1 MQAFIYHLT
10 MMRSKR
16 YIQKTYGRLFW
27 NQFQALSD
35 PVFHQ
40 VSKELPDIGDSIFS
54 FNYDYAPSYVA
65 WYRAMQQLKLSP
77 KEADALLW
85 KMNEKMLLT
94 VPKPLL
100 HAVGK
105 SYLNGFRKKAEQH
118 LQRQN
123 QPNFPENDWLIAYRN
138 LDDNSFEID
147 IHRCGFITIAKK
159 YGVEGMLP
167 GICSVDFMI
176 SHYMGNGFSR
186 TKTLGAGDECCN
198 CHYELQGTCPLYA
211 PKGMK

>member
-16 YIQKTYGRLFW
+16 YIQKTYGKSFW
-27 NQFQALSD
+27 KQFQALSD

-40 VSKELPDIGDSIFS
+40 VSKELPDIGNSIFS
-54 FNYDYAPSYVA
+54 FNYAYAPSYVA

-94 VPKPLL
+94 VPKSLL

-105 SYLNGFRKKAEQH
+105 SYLNGFRKKQSSIC
-118 LQRQN
+118 
-123 QPNFPENDWLIAYRN
+123 NDKIN
-138 LDDNSFEID
+138 PIFQKMT
-147 IHRCGFITIAKK
+147 G
-159 YGVEGMLP
+159 
-167 GICSVDFMI
+167 
-176 SHYMGNGFSR
+176 
-186 TKTLGAGDECCN
+186 
-198 CHYELQGTCPLYA
+198 
-211 PKGMK
+211 

>member
-35 PVFHQ
+35 SVFHQ
-40 VSKELPDIGDSIFS
+40 VSKELPDIGNSIFS
-54 FNYDYAPSYVA
+54 FNYAYAPSYVA

-105 SYLNGFRKKAEQH
+105 V
-118 LQRQN
+118 
-123 QPNFPENDWLIAYRN
+123 I
-138 LDDNSFEID
+138 
-147 IHRCGFITIAKK
+147 
-159 YGVEGMLP
+159 
-167 GICSVDFMI
+167 
-176 SHYMGNGFSR
+176 
-186 TKTLGAGDECCN
+186 
-198 CHYELQGTCPLYA
+198 
-211 PKGMK
+211 